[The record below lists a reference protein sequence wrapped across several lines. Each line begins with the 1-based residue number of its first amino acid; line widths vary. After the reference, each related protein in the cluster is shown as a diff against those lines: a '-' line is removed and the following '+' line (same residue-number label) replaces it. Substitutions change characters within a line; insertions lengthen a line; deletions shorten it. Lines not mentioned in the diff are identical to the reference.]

1 LREDVDTGLSPP
13 AAKQDLPEVEA
24 DPLGLEG
31 VTRDV
36 RRAGDMELVFE
47 SLEGRE
53 RFMLRLSRSSRAEC
67 ATCRRNCSPA
77 PTEVIE

>member
-47 SLEGRE
+47 SLEGANA
-53 RFMLRLSRSSRAEC
+53 L
-67 ATCRRNCSPA
+67 CSA
-77 PTEVIE
+77 